1 MAGVLLREMSGFG
14 TRIPGGRT
22 HGKGYLHL
30 KASITSFSSV
40 LARRLTAVVSSLLLC
55 FSSSVLL
62 PYLYLILFLFACV
75 GLLIPE
81 CLLPERARENY
92 VKWSAVAEV
101 GSITGEEEEEESRL
115 SAMAVEEKER
125 VVDLLL
131 RPHEDS
137 PGFSLPSEAM
147 PSRRKV
153 EDKTEEIVQQCHK
166 ALQNI
171 EDHLVALLFL
181 SALNYSSLLASS
193 SPSSSSSSSSS
204 INLCKEGLCY
214 IFHAM
219 EQAPRKPWPR
229 AWEIADTEWKQQ
241 QFSE

>member
-1 MAGVLLREMSGFG
+1 MRIRQASPSLQKPCHQEERLR
-14 TRIPGGRT
+14 TKR
-22 HGKGYLHL
+22 KG
-30 KASITSFSSV
+30 
-40 LARRLTAVVSSLLLC
+40 
-55 FSSSVLL
+55 
-62 PYLYLILFLFACV
+62 LYNCV
-75 GLLIPE
+75 
-81 CLLPERARENY
+81 N
-92 VKWSAVAEV
+92 
-101 GSITGEEEEEESRL
+101 
-115 SAMAVEEKER
+115 
-125 VVDLLL
+125 
-131 RPHEDS
+131 
-137 PGFSLPSEAM
+137 
-147 PSRRKV
+147 
-153 EDKTEEIVQQCHK
+153 K
-166 ALQNI
+166 ALPNI